1 MLLILAA
8 LDVEILNMIMMGL
21 ISVTLMVL
29 KHPYQHVFFL
39 KSVQCASETIN
50 GLDGQQYIA

>member
-8 LDVEILNMIMMGL
+8 LDVEILYDNGGTNF
-21 ISVTLMVL
+21 SVTLMVL
-29 KHPYQHVFFL
+29 KHQYQHVFFL